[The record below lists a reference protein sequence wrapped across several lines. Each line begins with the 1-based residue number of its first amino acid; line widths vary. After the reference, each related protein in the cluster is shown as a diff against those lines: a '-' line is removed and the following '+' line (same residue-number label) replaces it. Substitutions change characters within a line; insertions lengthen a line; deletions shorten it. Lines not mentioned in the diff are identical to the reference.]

1 MVYEGTQLYNF
12 PGSDKLSDHGIKQ
25 DSVIFMTF
33 NNINT
38 DSLNKKRA
46 FNDNFVKDK
55 KPDKRIEGDNDD
67 GKDQSIHNIP
77 K

>member
-25 DSVIFMTF
+25 DSVISMTF
-33 NNINT
+33 NNIIT

-46 FNDNFVKDK
+46 FNDSFVKDV
-55 KPDKRIEGDNDD
+55 KPDKRLKGDSDD
-67 GKDQSIHNIP
+67 GKDQFYSQ
-77 K
+77 